1 MSVLVPAP
9 VATGAATGLP
19 GSLFVT
25 VLVPVGSG
33 VVIGL
38 KPLLILPGSLFDVL
52 NEPWQVSATNEA
64 YQAALQGEPSAGTVG
79 SINGRFQVTGEPYQ
93 TSVMNRPGE

>member
-1 MSVLVPAP
+1 VVVLVQAP

-19 GSLFVT
+19 SSLLVT
-25 VLVPVGSG
+25 VPAPMGTGIVVGF
-33 VVIGL
+33 

-52 NEPWQVSATNEA
+52 NEPWQVAATNEA

-93 TSVMNRPGE
+93 TSVVNRPDE